1 MNTLKQSWAWLV
13 ARWRSVWAS
22 FLDASHPANRTPAAF
37 GPWEWHVFS
46 DLPATYAE
54 TPWQDRLDALSV
66 QRCDRTPEHVD
77 GGGI

>member
-1 MNTLKQSWAWLV
+1 MNTLNRFWAWLV

-22 FLDASHPANRTPAAF
+22 FLDADHPANRAPAAF
-37 GPWEWHVFS
+37 GSWEWHVFS
-46 DLPATYAE
+46 DLPASYTE

-66 QRCDRTPEHVD
+66 CRCDRTPEHVD